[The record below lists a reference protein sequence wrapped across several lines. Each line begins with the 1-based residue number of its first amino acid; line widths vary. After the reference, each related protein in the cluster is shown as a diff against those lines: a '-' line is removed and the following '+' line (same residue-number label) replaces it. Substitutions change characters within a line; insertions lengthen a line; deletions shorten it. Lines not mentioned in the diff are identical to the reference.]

1 MFVFIPFH
9 YDEHELS
16 QCVPHDLF
24 CLHYFC
30 FVFIKFDVV
39 NPFEFVGVV
48 TAVTE
53 DVAIVDEFLYLEL
66 MLIIMEGDKNEQPAT
81 VLKNSLNI
89 KYLWKQGLS
98 DNHLKCKQKRK
109 LLCSATKIGDEHS
122 RQVETATYVCNLIM
136 CELDCIE
143 DTTTEILQFLHQ
155 AKDVA
160 KGIIW
165 N

>member
-1 MFVFIPFH
+1 M
-9 YDEHELS
+9 
-16 QCVPHDLF
+16 
-24 CLHYFC
+24 
-30 FVFIKFDVV
+30 
-39 NPFEFVGVV
+39 
-48 TAVTE
+48 
-53 DVAIVDEFLYLEL
+53 
-66 MLIIMEGDKNEQPAT
+66 
-81 VLKNSLNI
+81 LKNSLNT

-109 LLCSATKIGDEHS
+109 SLCSATKIGDEHS

-160 KGIIW
+160 KDIIW

>member
-1 MFVFIPFH
+1 MANASDKEWV
-9 YDEHELS
+9 ES
-16 QCVPHDLF
+16 
-24 CLHYFC
+24 
-30 FVFIKFDVV
+30 DVIQAGDKV
-39 NPFEFVGVV
+39 LTHIDDQKEEAMIDNTKANEYK
-48 TAVTE
+48 TE
-53 DVAIVDEFLYLEL
+53 VMKAKKVMGNALWEL

-81 VLKNSLNI
+81 VLENSLNT

-109 LLCSATKIGDEHS
+109 LLCSATKIGEEHS
-122 RQVETATYVCNLIM
+122 WQVETATYICNLIM

-143 DTTTEILQFLHQ
+143 DITTKFLQFLQQ